1 LLSQEYPRDNTM
13 HRTLTKMALKEN
25 FKLSLRWGVVAR
37 EKPRKA
43 MKGKERKA
51 SNQLISRYEVKRPCM
66 LFIEIEQSQRRH
78 GVASHWA

>member
-1 LLSQEYPRDNTM
+1 M

-43 MKGKERKA
+43 MKGKERKERQA
-51 SNQLISRYEVKRPCM
+51 TNLLQGMK
-66 LFIEIEQSQRRH
+66 
-78 GVASHWA
+78 